1 MSYFYKM
8 MKKAKIYTNRLVFAL
23 ILGAGMMQLADI
35 ARAQPLSLPTAL
47 QGKIPFDFEALAT
60 APAFRWENKKDSV
73 WSLFYEGETFNGKQT
88 EVFAYYASPATLSGK
103 KAKGE
108 KYPAVVLLHGGGGTA
123 FPIWVRE
130 WAKKG
135 YAAIAMDLG
144 GSKPLPESEQE
155 SPWSS
160 KSAPLPNGAP
170 DDTDVIKFYSIDKD
184 FSEQWQFHA
193 VANII
198 RAHSLIRSF
207 SDTDSAKTAL
217 TGISWGGYLTNIVAG
232 IDHRFK
238 AAVPVYGCGF
248 LQEKSAWVSR
258 FDSLG
263 LETSKKWLALWE
275 PSSYVGNARMP
286 LLFVNGTN
294 DFAYHVESWQ
304 KTVDLASNAHQL
316 LIPEMGHNH
325 ELGAEPV
332 EIEAF
337 IENIFAKS
345 IALPLLGTAKKIGKW
360 YELPIENGNQVKEAL
375 FVFTRDIGDNKE
387 RKWEILPA
395 EIKGNIVV
403 AEATHDIKAA
413 YFLLKN
419 QAGERYSSP
428 ILMN

>member
-8 MKKAKIYTNRLVFAL
+8 MKKAKRYTNGLVFAL
-23 ILGAGMMQLADI
+23 ILGACMIQLAGI
-35 ARAQPLSLPTAL
+35 AQAQPLSLPTAL

-73 WSLFYEGETFNGKQT
+73 WSLFYEGEKFNGKQT

-108 KYPAVVLLHGGGGTA
+108 KYPAVVMLHGGGGTA

-144 GSKPLPESEQE
+144 GAKPLPEAEQE

-160 KSAPLPNGAP
+160 KSDLLPNGAP
-170 DDTDVIKFYSIDKD
+170 DDTDVHKFYSIDKD
-184 FSEQWQFHA
+184 FTEQWQFHA

-198 RAHSLIRSF
+198 RAHSLIRSLA
-207 SDTDSAKTAL
+207 DTDSAKTAL

-263 LETSKKWLALWE
+263 LETSKKWMALWE
-275 PSSYVGNARMP
+275 PSSYVGNAQMP
-286 LLFVNGTN
+286 MLFVNGTN
-294 DFAYHVESWQ
+294 DFAYDVESWQ
-304 KTVDLASNAHQL
+304 KTVDLAPNAYQL
-316 LIPEMGHNH
+316 LIHEMGHNH
-325 ELGAEPV
+325 ELGAEPG

-337 IENIFAKS
+337 IENIFTKS
-345 IALPLLGTAKKIGKW
+345 IALPLLGIPKKIGKW
-360 YELPIENGNQVKEAL
+360 YEATIGQMGSITKAQFIYTEEIGN
-375 FVFTRDIGDNKE
+375 NKE
-387 RKWEILPA
+387 RKWITVPA
-395 EIKGNIVV
+395 QLKRNRLMAEGGHKIKM
-403 AEATHDIKAA
+403 A
-413 YFLLKN
+413 YFLLTD
-419 QAGERYSSP
+419 AEGLRYSSP
-428 ILMN
+428 VLMN